1 MPKTLISTHTVP
13 GDYSGSTTTVDITS
27 GINDTYDSYEFHLID
42 LHPQTNSVAI
52 SFQVNCATGNTS
64 GFNNYM
70 PTAFI
75 KGKRHESGTDRESH
89 SYVAAYD
96 QAQTQLYQ
104 LLCNDV
110 GNDGDQAVSGVL
122 PLYGPSSTEFH
133 KHFISKMYEAHES
146 DIHMY
151 SICTGYINAVEAVDE
166 ISFKFDSGNIDSGV
180 IKMYGVA

>member
-27 GINDTYDSYEFHLID
+27 GIDDTYDSYEFHLID
-42 LHPQTNSVAI
+42 LHPQNDAVSI

-70 PTAFI
+70 TTAFV
-75 KGKRHESGTDRESH
+75 KGKRHESGTDKEAN

-96 QAQTQLYQ
+96 QAQTQLFQ

-110 GNDGDQAVSGVL
+110 GNDNDQAVSGVL
-122 PLYGPSSTEFH
+122 TLYGPSSGVYH
-133 KHFISKMYEAHES
+133 KHFISKMYEAHEA

-151 SICTGYINAVEAVDE
+151 SICTGYINAVEAIDE
-166 ISFKFDSGNIDSGV
+166 VSFKFDSGNIDSGV